1 MTHSIMPGHHHA
13 AHEGPGPVARGTRL
27 GEPARWTWAVPLTGG
42 VALGLFAIFLAG
54 NNGYTTGAAVVI
66 GVVAGL
72 IAMAAGYALL
82 RERNTMI
89 AEVRAAAFGALF
101 GGSMGFLHALS
112 GGTVI
117 RSAGIGVLTGLGMGV
132 ASYYVFYGHEHRADM
147 RREVTQR
154 DVTRRG
160 G

>member
-1 MTHSIMPGHHHA
+1 MTHSIMPGRHHP
-13 AHEGPGPVARGTRL
+13 AHEGPGPVARGTHL
-27 GEPARWTWAVPLTGG
+27 PAGERARWTWAVPVTGG
-42 VALGLFAIFLAG
+42 IVLGLFAIFLAG

-82 RERNTMI
+82 HERNTMI

-112 GGTVI
+112 GGTVL
-117 RSAGIGVLTGLGMGV
+117 RSAGIGLLTAMGMGL
-132 ASYYVFYGHEHRADM
+132 ASYYVFYWHEHRADM
-147 RREVTQR
+147 
-154 DVTRRG
+154 
-160 G
+160 